1 MRDRKRI
8 EEGLGADQKIGSLTS
23 DLDTLF
29 ELAREGER
37 VEGDIE
43 RELKPYAEL
52 LEKLE
57 TEMLLSGEMDPA
69 VSVISSDTSS
79 R

>member
-8 EEGLGADQKIGSLTS
+8 EEALGADRKIGALTD

-37 VEGDIE
+37 VEPEIL
-43 RELKPYAEL
+43 RELQY
-52 LEKLE
+52 
-57 TEMLLSGEMDPA
+57 SIPA
-69 VSVISSDTSS
+69 RDSIPFV
-79 R
+79 

>member
-8 EEGLGADQKIGSLTS
+8 EEALAHDQKIGSLTS

-37 VEGDIE
+37 MEAEIAEWRQE
-43 RELKPYAEL
+43 RA
-52 LEKLE
+52 
-57 TEMLLSGEMDPA
+57 SR
-69 VSVISSDTSS
+69 VS